1 MISSCY
7 CCCFP
12 HSRGSV
18 DHPGPFEPTQRGSQ
32 SGQDSAYTQ
41 TAEISFR
48 REQFNIQQHHGQSK
62 FLFIFGNFQLELF
75 LIIFYLNFY
84 SLLWLPNR
92 RQDSTLTKAMER
104 QRIKEVVLD
113 PWPSDAR
120 LHYVPDRL
128 PQLKRRKT
136 TPTVT

>member
-1 MISSCY
+1 MIS
-7 CCCFP
+7 CCCCCCFFP

-62 FLFIFGNFQLELF
+62 FLFFLNSSWNFF
-75 LIIFYLNFY
+75 NFNFY
-84 SLLWLPNR
+84 SILWLQNR
-92 RQDSTLTKAMER
+92 HQDSTLTKAMER
-104 QRIKEVVLD
+104 QIIKEAVLEKT
-113 PWPSDAR
+113 DADFDAVR
-120 LHYVPDRL
+120 F
-128 PQLKRRKT
+128 QL
-136 TPTVT
+136 